1 MANKEK
7 KLQRLKASPHG
18 WSHDVLGRLVESY
31 GFELRGGTKHG
42 YYVDPDD
49 EANFVRIPRH
59 KPVRDYVAQQVAEAI
74 EKRLGR

>member
-7 KLQRLKASPHG
+7 KLQRLKDSPHG
-18 WSHDVLGRLVESY
+18 WAHDVLERLVESY
-31 GFELRGGTKHG
+31 GFGYRGGTKHA

-59 KPVRDYVAQQVAEAI
+59 KPVKEYVAQQVAEAI

>member
-1 MANKEK
+1 MPGHIGCLLEQ
-7 KLQRLKASPHG
+7 LPSDTR
-18 WSHDVLGRLVESY
+18 VR
-31 GFELRGGTKHG
+31 RGTKHA

-59 KPVRDYVAQQVAEAI
+59 KLVRDYVAQQVAEAI

>member
-1 MANKEK
+1 
-7 KLQRLKASPHG
+7 LRL
-18 WSHDVLGRLVESY
+18 R
-31 GFELRGGTKHG
+31 RGTKHA
-42 YYVDPDD
+42 YHDDPDA